1 MNKLVATLS
10 AAVLMLSVSAVAYA
24 EETEGMLKSID
35 AAKHTVTLEDGTVFE
50 MPATID
56 PATLKVGDAVKIT
69 YEIEGD
75 KKIVSDIAK

>member
-10 AAVLMLSVSAVAYA
+10 AAVLMLSVSAAAYA
-24 EETEGMLKSID
+24 EETVGMLKSID
-35 AAKHTVTLEDGTVFE
+35 AAKNTVTLEDGTVFE
-50 MPATID
+50 MPATVD

-69 YEIEGD
+69 YEIQGD